1 MNESS
6 TALRRLI
13 WLYFWLL
20 MFEGA
25 LRKWVL
31 PQFSNPLLIVRDPVV
46 IAIYMMALRD
56 GVFPRTA
63 FVGWTCL
70 IGVCCFAASVVGLGN
85 TMITLFGF
93 RANFLH
99 LPLIVVMPRVL
110 RREDVR
116 QLGQALL
123 TILPLMAVLAVVQ
136 FKVGPDSRWNV
147 GAGAEAGGQLFAAQG
162 KVRASG
168 TFSFSTGIAS
178 YLALCSAFLL
188 YDLLEHRVYPRWLAL
203 VGVPSLVLS
212 LVVSGSRTAVLL
224 VGIVCGTV
232 LVMGAMRPA
241 EFGVAVRPVL
251 FSLVGVLLIAI
262 LTPYFDEG
270 IEVHRQRFAGGG
282 GFHEGIIVR
291 FFSDFVAGWDA
302 LFRAPPLGIG
312 LGVGT
317 NAGARLLSGQREFL
331 LGEGEWQR
339 VIMES
344 GPVFGT
350 GYLALRAG
358 VLVMALRTGLSAFR
372 AGVSLPF
379 LLAGAV
385 TVDLLVG
392 QFGQSTA
399 LGFAV
404 FTAGLSLSAAQAGRI
419 DGTGVTVE
427 EVRQKPKAAGRSLY
441 ARRLHGEGEAG

>member
-1 MNESS
+1 MNEASNS
-6 TALRRLI
+6 LRRLI

-46 IAIYMMALRD
+46 IAIYMMAVRD
-56 GVFPRTA
+56 GIFPRTA

-85 TMITLFGF
+85 MMVTVFGF

-99 LPLIVVMPRVL
+99 LPLIVVMPRVM
-110 RREDVR
+110 RQVDVR
-116 QLGQALL
+116 KLGFAVLC
-123 TILPLMAVLAVVQ
+123 ILPLMAALAVVQ
-136 FKVGPDSRWNV
+136 FKAGPDSRWNV
-147 GAGAEAGGQLFAAQG
+147 GAGDEMGGQLFAAQG

-178 YLALCSAFLL
+178 YLALCAAFLL
-188 YDLLEHRVYPRWLAL
+188 YDLLERRVYPRWLAL
-203 VGVPSLVLS
+203 IAVPPLVLT

-224 VGIVCGTV
+224 VAIVCGTV
-232 LVMGAMRPA
+232 LLMGAMRP
-241 EFGVAVRPVL
+241 EQFGAAVKPVL
-251 FSLVGVLLIAI
+251 FALAGVFLIAAF
-262 LTPYFDEG
+262 TPYFDEG
-270 IEVHRQRFAGGG
+270 IEVHRQRFTGGG

-291 FFSDFVAGWDA
+291 FFGDFVAGWDA
-302 LFRAPPLGIG
+302 LFRSPVLGIG

-344 GPVFGT
+344 GPIFGV
-350 GYLALRAG
+350 GYLALRVGA
-358 VLVMALRTGLSAFR
+358 LVMVLRAGLSGFR
-372 AGVSLPF
+372 AGVSLPL
-379 LLAGAV
+379 LLAGAA

-404 FTAGLSLSAAQAGRI
+404 FTAGLAISAAQAG
-419 DGTGVTVE
+419 GAEGMGHE
-427 EVRQKPKAAGRSLY
+427 EEEAVRAPGAVGRSLY
-441 ARRLHGEGEAG
+441 ARRLHGEGEAR